1 MSLLVRNEFLKLKR
15 LKSIYVIFFLSFLP
29 FLINGIGLLTM
40 NENTDWN
47 KFYMFVFNQ
56 YSTLFPTIIFIFSGF
71 YFYLEFKNRTM
82 LNWMSYPYHKF
93 KLILSKLAAAFLF
106 LFLISAVNH
115 IIHLST
121 LFFFFREDISASD
134 LLRLIATSFTST
146 TLSLLTI
153 PIAALIAFLSKNIV
167 VVMITG
173 VASFLI
179 MTILLASD
187 VSIAFPFSFIYRFS
201 IQIFESDMGYSN
213 SILLVWGLLIMGCM
227 FWCPYQDYTYIRKK
241 TECKWRMSIHGASY
255 FCDFNA
261 RFRSYTG
268 YLFRNDFE

>member
-1 MSLLVRNEFLKLKR
+1 MSLLVRNEFMKLKR

-56 YSTLFPTIIFIFSGF
+56 YSILFPTVIFIFSGF

-121 LFFFFREDISASD
+121 LFFFFREDVSASD

-187 VSIAFPFSFIYRFS
+187 VSIVFPFSFIYRFS
-201 IQIFESDMGYSN
+201 IQIFENDMGYSN
-213 SILLVWGLLIMGCM
+213 SILLVWGLLIMGL
-227 FWCPYQDYTYIRKK
+227 YVLLSLSGLYVYSKK
-241 TECKWRMSIHGASY
+241 NRM
-255 FCDFNA
+255 
-261 RFRSYTG
+261 
-268 YLFRNDFE
+268 

>member
-1 MSLLVRNEFLKLKR
+1 HNC
-15 LKSIYVIFFLSFLP
+15 
-29 FLINGIGLLTM
+29 
-40 NENTDWN
+40 
-47 KFYMFVFNQ
+47 
-56 YSTLFPTIIFIFSGF
+56 
-71 YFYLEFKNRTM
+71 
-82 LNWMSYPYHKF
+82 
-93 KLILSKLAAAFLF
+93 KLILSKLAASFLF

-121 LFFFFREDISASD
+121 LFFFFREDVSASD

-187 VSIAFPFSFIYRFS
+187 VSIVFPFSFIYRFS
-201 IQIFESDMGYSN
+201 IQIFESDMGYSD
-213 SILLVWGLLIMGCM
+213 SILLVWGLLIMGL
-227 FWCPYQDYTYIRKK
+227 YVLVSLSGLYVYSKK
-241 TECKWRMSIHGASY
+241 NRM
-255 FCDFNA
+255 
-261 RFRSYTG
+261 
-268 YLFRNDFE
+268 